1 MGAVPS
7 RGGAALWLGATG
19 QADKHGP
26 TLCAAG
32 AGPCWQQGATNP
44 QSVHDRE
51 TEDQRLLSPR
61 RQNVWCS
68 PHAFAGK
75 SDRGLHY
82 MEERALCH
90 SL

>member
-7 RGGAALWLGATG
+7 RGGAALWLGTTG

-51 TEDQRLLSPR
+51 TEDQVQKASFSKADITLLRHWPR
-61 RQNVWCS
+61 NELESNYIRFS
-68 PHAFAGK
+68 FLLK
-75 SDRGLHY
+75 
-82 MEERALCH
+82 
-90 SL
+90 